1 LITKLEIIDN
11 NRAMANV
18 CKVPFSYLFLRGQ
31 GVKIFSLVADFCSR
45 EGFLIPV
52 LPKTDPNNDDKFEGA
67 IVLKPDTGIHFE
79 PIGVGDFNSLYP
91 SSMISEG
98 ISHDTFV
105 TIGGP
110 YDNLP
115 GYTYNDIE
123 YDIFQITT
131 LPGRKQKIKKKIGV
145 QQCRYVNLPTGK
157 QGILPLILSTLLS
170 ERKIAKKKM
179 EEEKDPFK
187 AKIWNGRQLALKIV
201 ANSTYGQCGAKTSPI
216 YKVEIAASTTAVGR
230 RMIVFSKGFIEKNYK
245 DTIITLEP
253 AVTSM
258 WNEATKKEDLPTKY
272 TGMKVHVKDSYCVY
286 GDTDS
291 VFIKFG
297 MFTPEGSKI
306 EGDDAINITIAL
318 TKKVTKEISSQLKR
332 PQNIEFEKA
341 ICPFILFTKKRY
353 HGRYFTKFNSPK
365 FYDNSMGIA
374 LKRRDNGHIVKHVF
388 GGCLDIIMNQHDI
401 AASFNYVKNECTKM
415 LRGEFPL
422 DEFIISKTLRSFYK
436 KPRQIA
442 HNVLACRQAQ
452 RDPGNRFEPNDRVP
466 YAYILTTGKDLLQGD
481 KIETPDFIKQG
492 KLKLDYKIYLTNQIM
507 KPVSQ
512 IFELVPGYEHIED
525 LFMRMLDVYNNERTG
540 TISLDHFMK
549 KKTGPDNMTAL
560 SEIIEKR
567 RKERLA
573 LQDVVVEVEDEDV
586 TTGAEEEEVEI
597 DEADVEELD
606 GEAEGTS
613 NYEDPNF

>member
-1 LITKLEIIDN
+1 
-11 NRAMANV
+11 
-18 CKVPFSYLFLRGQ
+18 
-31 GVKIFSLVADFCSR
+31 
-45 EGFLIPV
+45 
-52 LPKTDPNNDDKFEGA
+52 
-67 IVLKPDTGIHFE
+67 
-79 PIGVGDFNSLYP
+79 
-91 SSMISEG
+91 MISEG

-110 YDNLP
+110 YDNLI

-123 YDIFQITT
+123 YDIYQTTT

-145 QQCRYVNLPTGK
+145 QHCRYVNLPTGK

-216 YKVEIAASTTAVGR
+216 FKVEIAASTTAVGR
-230 RMIVFSKGFIEKNYK
+230 RMIVFSKGYIEKNYK

-253 AVTSM
+253 AFTSM

-272 TGMKVHVKDSYCVY
+272 TGMKVHIKDSYCVY

-297 MFTPEGSKI
+297 MFTPEGTKI
-306 EGDDAINITIAL
+306 EGEDAINITIAM
-318 TKKVTKEISSQLKR
+318 TKKVTKEISLQLKR

-401 AASFNYVKNECTKM
+401 AASFNFVKNECTKM

-481 KIETPDFIKQG
+481 KIETPDFIKQC
-492 KLKLDYKIYLTNQIM
+492 KLKIDYKIYLTNQIM

-573 LQDVVVEVEDEDV
+573 LQDVVVEVEDEDEV
-586 TTGAEEEEVEI
+586 TTTEAEEVEVEI
-597 DEADVEELD
+597 DEADV
-606 GEAEGTS
+606 EAEGTS
-613 NYEDPNF
+613 NYEDPDF